1 MLMFEIQKKYT
12 MKLFNYIIGLGL
24 VTLLSSSSVFA
35 QTDIIN
41 VGVRMQKASG
51 LYWEN
56 GLDFEYS
63 NKSILNDKLFFGFSY
78 ISSRL
83 GTAINSNA
91 IKQDNYILS
100 ARYYTRK
107 DKQLRP
113 FSKFNIGYFSAD
125 YGSEIFDV
133 LDNTSVL
140 ASLEFGLSYT
150 FIKKLKLS
158 SSFGYNFISG
168 DGMNGPGTLY
178 PIFIQSTI
186 SWNLKS

>member
-1 MLMFEIQKKYT
+1 MFEIQKNYT

-56 GLDFEYS
+56 GFDFEYS

-125 YGSEIFDV
+125 YGSEVFDV

-150 FIKKLKLS
+150 FIKKFKLS

-186 SWNLKS
+186 SWSLKS

>member
-1 MLMFEIQKKYT
+1 
-12 MKLFNYIIGLGL
+12 MKLFNYIIGLSL
-24 VTLLSSSSVFA
+24 ISILSSSSVFA
-35 QTDIIN
+35 QTNILN
-41 VGVRMQKASG
+41 VGLRIQKASG

-63 NKSILNDKLFFGFSY
+63 NKNILNDKLFFGFSY

-83 GTAINSNA
+83 GTAFNSNA

-100 ARYYTRK
+100 ARYYARK
-107 DKQLRP
+107 GKQLRP
-113 FSKFNIGYFSAD
+113 FSKFNLGYFTAD

-133 LDNTSVL
+133 LDNTSVIT
-140 ASLEFGLSYT
+140 SLEFGLSYT

-178 PIFIQSTI
+178 PVFIQSTI
-186 SWNLKS
+186 SWNLYS